1 MAVCRV
7 AQQPSKCTRA
17 LFDLTTMCTR
27 ALLLPSTTTEP
38 TMRLPSAPPEPGLH
52 QPPSL
57 EPGWLLVIIGAVVV
71 ALAERF
77 M

>member
-1 MAVCRV
+1 
-7 AQQPSKCTRA
+7 
-17 LFDLTTMCTR
+17 
-27 ALLLPSTTTEP
+27 
-38 TMRLPSAPPEPGLH
+38 MRLPSAPPEPGLH